1 MRQDGRVPSR
11 IRGLQP
17 PTTRQLVTFANIAV
31 VACCCI
37 FVWLHLQPHLILK
50 NTTPAGG
57 DMGAHVW
64 GPAYLRDTLLPQGR
78 ITGWTM
84 DWYAGF
90 PALTFYFPLPSLL
103 IALLSFVLPYGVA
116 FKLVAVVGLVSLPA
130 SAAALGALSG
140 MRRPY
145 AACLAVATVPFLF
158 DRGWTIYGGNV
169 GSTLAGEFS
178 FSISL
183 SFALLFLGVLAR
195 SLDTGKHRGWAILLL
210 GAATLCHILPTI
222 FAIVAAVVMVAIN
235 PRVKRFAVAAT
246 VGVLGMAVTGFWLL
260 PFAVR
265 LPYTNDMGWE
275 KIERYALPLVG
286 RSLGGPEEALLRA
299 SIPVAVAITIFI
311 TAILWARWYMA
322 GAMAVL
328 AGLLVASLGGSDV
341 LVRFFD
347 QTGSSEDLT
356 AIGQSGLDPLALRL
370 LFYAALAGAAVSLF
384 RGRRLGTIF
393 TYTAIMA
400 AVAFRFMPGPTQ
412 SSPNDH
418 GKLWNARML
427 PFWYLCLY
435 LLAACLVAEAAIG
448 IMALWRRLFRPP
460 DPALVVAAE
469 DQARQSRL
477 LATIGAALGLAG
489 TSRLEAVAESLEAR
503 ARDLWRRLDRA
514 VDPASVAAAREQ
526 ATQARMLA
534 HLTTALGLAGAQ
546 RVHLVADSLDF
557 RASSMRERAA
567 GYRAVPQILVPTVAA
582 FVVLG
587 WVAAPFNHSWLPIKA
602 SSTYIDDWA
611 RWNFVGYEGEG
622 DGPQKIGEKSR
633 KVEYFDVISM
643 MKRLGQE
650 RGCGRTMWE
659 YEPELDGMGTPM
671 ALMLLPYWTDSCI
684 GSSEGLY
691 FESSPTTAAHFMK
704 AGSVSKTPS
713 NPQRGLP
720 YTALDLTNVGIPR
733 MQLMGDRYY
742 MAISPEAQAQADADS
757 RLQLVAESQPHQVSY
772 SGGAAQRTWKVYEVQ
787 GAELVQPLR
796 INPVVVTGVPTSE
809 IAWKAMAM
817 KGWFSDTARTDVLLA
832 ADGPRSWPRIA
843 APPPSPQDTAPDER
857 FRRLGAEAELPR
869 QEIEAAPLVTG
880 IRQGNS
886 SLEFDIDQVG
896 VPVLVKVSYFPNW
909 KVKGADGPYRVTP
922 NLMVVVPTANHV
934 EMEYGYTWVEGAGW
948 ALTLIGL
955 GGAFVLNRR
964 RADVGPLAWRPKRR
978 RVSGEVDEQD
988 VDPRSPA
995 PAVDDEVEERELVPV
1010 GSAPLAPEG
1019 HPQAYEPGEG
1029 ARDAANDRGP

>member
-1 MRQDGRVPSR
+1 VRQDGRVPSR
-11 IRGLQP
+11 IRDLQP
-17 PTTRQLVTFANIAV
+17 PTTRQLVTLANIAV

-37 FVWLHLQPHLILK
+37 FVWLHLQPHLILR
-50 NTTPAGG
+50 NTTPSGG

-78 ITGWTM
+78 ITGWSM
-84 DWYAGF
+84 DWYAGL

-103 IALLSFVLPYGVA
+103 IALLSFVLPYGIA
-116 FKLVAVVGLVSLPA
+116 FKLVAVLGLVTMPA
-130 SAAALGALSG
+130 SAAAFGVLSG

-195 SLDTGKHRGWAILLL
+195 SLDTGKHRGWAIILL
-210 GAATLCHILPTI
+210 ACATLSHILPTI
-222 FAIVAAVVMVAIN
+222 FAIVAASVMVLIF

-246 VGVLGMAVTGFWLL
+246 VGVLGMAVTAFWLV

-286 RSLGGPEEALLRA
+286 RSLGGPEELLLRA
-299 SIPVAVAITIFI
+299 SIPVAVAITIFV
-311 TAILWARWYMA
+311 TAILWTRWYLA
-322 GAMAVL
+322 AAMAVV
-328 AGLLVASLGGSDV
+328 AGLLVASVGGSDV
-341 LVRFFD
+341 LVDFFD
-347 QTGSSEDLT
+347 HPGTAEDLST
-356 AIGQSGLDPLALRL
+356 IGQSGLNPLLLRL
-370 LFYAALAGAAVSLF
+370 LFYAAVAGAIVSLA
-384 RGRRLGTIF
+384 RGRRLGTIV
-393 TYTAIMA
+393 TYTAIIA
-400 AVAFRFMPGPTQ
+400 ALAFRFIPGPTQ

-435 LLAACLVAEAAIG
+435 LLAACLVAELAIG
-448 IMALWRRLFRPP
+448 LMALFRRLFRPP
-460 DPALVVAAE
+460 DPALVLAAE
-469 DQARQSRL
+469 EQARQSRL
-477 LATIGAALGLAG
+477 LATIGAALGLPG
-489 TSRLEAVAESLEAR
+489 TPRLEAVASSLEAR
-503 ARDLWRRLDRA
+503 ARGLWRRLDRA
-514 VDPASVAAAREQ
+514 VDPTSVAAAREQ

-534 HLTTALGLAGAQ
+534 HLSTALGLEGAQ
-546 RVHLVADSLDF
+546 RVHLVAESLDF
-557 RASSMRERAA
+557 RATSMRERAA

-587 WVAAPFNHSWLPIKA
+587 LVAAPFNHSWLPVKA
-602 SSTYIDDWA
+602 ASTYIDDWA
-611 RWNFVGYEGEG
+611 RWNFVGYEGDG
-622 DGPQKIGEKSR
+622 DGPQKIGLKAR

-643 MKRLGQE
+643 MKRVGGE
-650 RGCGRTMWE
+650 RGCGRAMWE
-659 YEPELDGMGTPM
+659 YEPELDAMGTPM

-704 AGSVSKTPS
+704 AGSASKTPS

-720 YTALDLTNVGIPR
+720 YTPLDLANVGIPR

-742 MAISPEAQAQADADS
+742 MAISPEAQAQADADD

-772 SGGAAQRTWKVYEVQ
+772 SEGTATRTWKVYEVQ

-796 INPVVVTGVPTSE
+796 ITPVVVTGVPTSE
-809 IAWKAMAM
+809 TAWKAMAM
-817 KGWFSDTARTDVLLA
+817 KGWFADPSRTEVLLA
-832 ADGPRSWPRIA
+832 ADGPRSWPHIA
-843 APPPSPQDTAPDER
+843 APPPSPDDPAPDER
-857 FRRLGAEAELPR
+857 FRRLGADAQLPR
-869 QEIEAAPLVTG
+869 QEIEAETVVTG

-886 SLEFDIDQVG
+886 SLEFDVDQVG

-922 NLMVVVPTANHV
+922 NLMVVVPTERHV
-934 EMEYGYTWVEGAGW
+934 EMKYGYTWAEGVGW
-948 ALTLIGL
+948 LLTFIGL
-955 GGAFVLNRR
+955 GGAVVLNRR
-964 RADVGPLAWRPKRR
+964 RADVGPLAWRPGRSR
-978 RVSGEVDEQD
+978 PPAGSGPPAGEVPDARAIAEPDEED
-988 VDPRSPA
+988 A
-995 PAVDDEVEERELVPV
+995 RELVTV
-1010 GSAPLAPEG
+1010 GPTPLEAGREPERRTAS
-1019 HPQAYEPGEG
+1019 PEPG
-1029 ARDAANDRGP
+1029 